1 MATFKHMQKIS
12 DIIQKSADK
21 LKIQLNEIQAAS
33 IKANAEH
40 ENITLL
46 APTGSGKTLA
56 FLFPLLNLLKQDSG
70 HVQALILAPS
80 RELAMQIEQ
89 VFRSLGSGL
98 KVSCCYGGHP
108 MKIEKNNLINAPAL
122 IIGTPGRIA
131 DHLRRGNFSPEGLHT
146 LILDEFDKSL
156 ELGFEEEMN
165 YIIGQLHSLKRRML
179 TSATNLD
186 KKIPL
191 FEGKIRFLELNFL
204 KETTESRLKLKVVKA
219 LGQDKLDAL
228 LRLLG
233 EVGNH
238 ATLVFC
244 NHREAVD
251 RISELLDLQGFAH
264 DVFHGGLK
272 QEEREKALT
281 KFRNGSFRIL
291 VTTDLASRGLDIP
304 EIQSVIHYQLA
315 LTQDAFIHRNGRT
328 ARMYAHGNA
337 YLMLAENDSLPSYLN
352 EVPEFTEL
360 AQKFSPPL
368 PPKWTTVYIGGGK
381 KDKIN
386 KVDIVGL
393 LLQKGGLDK
402 DDVGLIEVHDH
413 ASYVAVNRAKAAET
427 IKLLRNEKIKK
438 QNVKIELSR

>member
-1 MATFKHMQKIS
+1 MPTFTAMQIIS
-12 DIIQKSADK
+12 PAIQKSLER
-21 LKIQLNEIQAAS
+21 LKIKINEIQAAS
-33 IKANAEH
+33 LKAMAEND
-40 ENITLL
+40 NITLL

-56 FLFPLLNLLKQDSG
+56 FLFPLLNILKTDAS

-89 VFRSLGSGL
+89 VFRSLGSGH

-108 MKIEKNNLINAPAL
+108 MKIEKNNLINAPAV

-131 DHLRRGNFSPEGLHT
+131 DHLRRGNFSPDGLHT
-146 LILDEFDKSL
+146 LVLDEFDKSL

-165 YIIGQLHSLKRRML
+165 FIIAQLISLKKRML
-179 TSATNLD
+179 TSATDID
-186 KKIPL
+186 KNIPL
-191 FEGKIRFLELNFL
+191 FEGKISFFGLNYL
-204 KETTESRLKLKVVKA
+204 KETLPSRLKVKA
-219 LGQDKLDAL
+219 VRANGKDKLEAL
-228 LRLLG
+228 LQLLC
-233 EVGNH
+233 EVGDQ

-251 RISELLDLQGFAH
+251 RISELLDLKGMDH

-281 KFRNGSFRIL
+281 KFRNGSFRVLI
-291 VTTDLASRGLDIP
+291 TTDLASRGLDIP
-304 EIQSVIHYQLA
+304 EIQSVVHYQLA
-315 LTQDAFIHRNGRT
+315 ITEDAFIHRNGRT

-337 YLMLAENDSLPSYLN
+337 YLLLAENDSLPHYLN
-352 EVPEFTEL
+352 EPVDFFDLPEKL
-360 AQKFSPPL
+360 NLPQK
-368 PPKWTTVYIGGGK
+368 PKWITVYIGGGK

-393 LLQKGGLDK
+393 LLQKGGLEK

-413 ASYVAVNRAKAAET
+413 ASYVAVNRSKAAQT
-427 IKLLRNEKIKK
+427 MLQLKNEKIKK

>member
-1 MATFKHMQKIS
+1 MHIIS
-12 DIIQKSADK
+12 EPIQKSLDK

-33 IKANAEH
+33 LKAVAEH
-40 ENITLL
+40 DNITLL

-56 FLFPLLNLLKQDSG
+56 FLFPLLNSLRNDTGQ
-70 HVQALILAPS
+70 VQALILAPS

-89 VFRSLGSGL
+89 VFRSLGSGC
-98 KVSCCYGGHP
+98 KISCCYGGHP
-108 MKIEKNNLINAPAL
+108 MKIEKNNLINAPAV

-131 DHLRRGNFSPEGLHT
+131 DHLRRGNFSPDGLHT
-146 LILDEFDKSL
+146 LVLDEFDKSL
-156 ELGFEEEMN
+156 ELGFEEEMGF
-165 YIIGQLHSLKRRML
+165 IIGQLCSLKRRML
-179 TSATNLD
+179 TSATNLS
-186 KKIPL
+186 KNIPL
-191 FEGKIRFLELNFL
+191 FERKISFFELNYL
-204 KETTESRLKLKVVKA
+204 KETSSCRLKVKA
-219 LGQDKLDAL
+219 VKANGKDKLDSL
-228 LRLLG
+228 LHLLC

-251 RISELLDLQGFAH
+251 RISELLDLQGLDH
-264 DVFHGGLK
+264 DIFHGGLK

-291 VTTDLASRGLDIP
+291 VTTDLAARGLDIP

-315 LTQDAFIHRNGRT
+315 ITQDAFIHRNGRT

-337 YLMLAENDSLPSYLN
+337 YLLLAENDSLPAYLS
-352 EVPEFTEL
+352 EVPEFIEFTE
-360 AQKFSPPL
+360 KISL
-368 PPKWTTVYIGGGK
+368 PRKPEWITVYIGGGK

-393 LLQKGGLDK
+393 LLQKGGLAK

-413 ASYVAVNRAKAAET
+413 ASYVAVNRSKATET
-427 IKLLRNEKIKK
+427 IRLLKNEKIKK
-438 QNVKIELSR
+438 QHVKIELSR

>member
-1 MATFKHMQKIS
+1 MQKIS
-12 DIIQKSADK
+12 DPIQKSADK
-21 LKIQLNEIQAAS
+21 LKIQINEIQAAS
-33 IKANAEH
+33 IKASAEH

-56 FLFPLLNLLKQDSG
+56 FLFPLLDILKPDTGQ
-70 HVQALILAPS
+70 VQALILAPS

-89 VFRSLGSGL
+89 VFRSISSGL

-108 MKIEKNNLINAPAL
+108 MKIEKNNLINAPAV

-131 DHLRRGNFSPEGLHT
+131 DHLRRGNFSPDGLHT

-165 YIIGQLHSLKRRML
+165 FIIGQLVSLKRRIL

-191 FEGKIRFLELNFL
+191 FEGRIKFFELNYL
-204 KETTESRLKLKVVKA
+204 KDTSASRLKLKVVKA
-219 LGQDKLDAL
+219 SGHDKLDAL

-233 EVGNH
+233 EIGSQ

-251 RISELLDLQGFAH
+251 RISELLKLQSIEY

-304 EIQSVIHYQLA
+304 EIQSVVHYQLA

-328 ARMYAHGNA
+328 ARMYAEGNA
-337 YLMLAENDSLPSYLN
+337 YLMLAENDSLPNYLK
-352 EVPEFTEL
+352 EVPEEAKL
-360 AQKFSPPL
+360 PAKLSL
-368 PPKWTTVYIGGGK
+368 PPAPKWITVYIGGGK

-393 LLQKGGLDK
+393 LLQKGGLEK

-413 ASYVAVNRAKAAET
+413 ASYVAVNRTKAADT
-427 IKLLRNEKIKK
+427 IKILRNEKIKK

>member
-1 MATFKHMQKIS
+1 MATFKQMQIIS
-12 DIIQKSADK
+12 QPIQKSLER
-21 LKIQLNEIQAAS
+21 LKIQINEIQAAS
-33 IKANAEH
+33 LKASAEH
-40 ENITLL
+40 DNITLL

-56 FLFPLLNLLKQDSG
+56 FLFPLLNLLKPDTG
-70 HVQALILAPS
+70 HVQVLILAPS

-89 VFRSLGSGL
+89 VFRSLGSGC

-108 MKIEKNNLINAPAL
+108 MKIEKNNLINAPAV

-131 DHLRRGNFSPEGLHT
+131 DHLRRGNFSPDGLHT
-146 LILDEFDKSL
+146 LVLDEFDKSL

-165 YIIGQLHSLKRRML
+165 FIIAQLGYLKKRML
-179 TSATNLD
+179 TSATSMD
-186 KKIPL
+186 KNIPL
-191 FEGKIRFLELNFL
+191 FEGRISFFELNYL
-204 KETTESRLKLKVVKA
+204 KETLPPRLKVKIVRA
-219 LGQDKLDAL
+219 NGKDKLDAL
-228 LRLLG
+228 LHLLC
-233 EVGNH
+233 EVGND

-251 RISELLDLQGFAH
+251 RISELLDLQGMDH

-291 VTTDLASRGLDIP
+291 ITTDLASRGLDIP
-304 EIQSVIHYQLA
+304 EIQSVVHYQLA
-315 LTQDAFIHRNGRT
+315 ITQDAFIHRNGRT

-337 YLMLAENDSLPSYLN
+337 YLLMAENDTLPPYLN
-352 EVPEFTEL
+352 ETPEFVEFTEKL
-360 AQKFSPPL
+360 KLPPK
-368 PPKWTTVYIGGGK
+368 PKWTTVYIGGGK

-393 LLQKGGLDK
+393 LLQKGGLEK

-413 ASYVAVNRAKAAET
+413 ASYVAVNRSKAT
-427 IKLLRNEKIKK
+427 QTVQLLKNEKIKK

>member
-1 MATFKHMQKIS
+1 MQKIS
-12 DIIQKSADK
+12 ESIQKSADK
-21 LKIQLNEIQAAS
+21 LKIQINEIQAAS
-33 IKANAEH
+33 IKANAKH

-56 FLFPLLNLLKQDSG
+56 FLFPLLDILKPDTGQ
-70 HVQALILAPS
+70 VQALILAPS

-89 VFRSLGSGL
+89 VFRSIGSGL

-108 MKIEKNNLINAPAL
+108 MKIEKNNLINAPAV

-131 DHLRRGNFSPEGLHT
+131 DHLRRGNFSPDGLHT

-165 YIIGQLHSLKRRML
+165 FIIGQLSSLKRRML

-191 FEGKIRFLELNFL
+191 FEGRVKFFELNYL
-204 KETTESRLKLKVVKA
+204 KDTSASRLKLKVVKA
-219 LGQDKLDAL
+219 SGQDKLDAL

-233 EVGNH
+233 EIGGQ

-251 RISELLDLQGFAH
+251 RISELLKLQGIEH

-304 EIQSVIHYQLA
+304 EIQSVVHYQLA

-328 ARMYAHGNA
+328 ARMYAEGNA
-337 YLMLAENDSLPSYLN
+337 YLMLAENDSLPTYLKEAPE
-352 EVPEFTEL
+352 EVEL
-360 AQKFSPPL
+360 PAKLIL
-368 PPKWTTVYIGGGK
+368 PPAPEWITLYIGGGK

-393 LLQKGGLDK
+393 LLQKGGLEK
-402 DDVGLIEVHDH
+402 NDVGLIEVHDH
-413 ASYVAVNRAKAAET
+413 ASYVAVNRMKAADT
-427 IKLLRNEKIKK
+427 IRILRNEKIKK